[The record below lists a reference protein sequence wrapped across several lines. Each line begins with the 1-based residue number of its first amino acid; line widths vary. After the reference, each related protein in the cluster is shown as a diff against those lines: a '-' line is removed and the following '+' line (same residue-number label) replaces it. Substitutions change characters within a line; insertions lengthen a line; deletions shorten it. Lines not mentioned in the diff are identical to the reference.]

1 MKREFLTPEPVT
13 VEIRNAAGDV
23 QVDLVDAV
31 TDGAGPAH
39 VTTVEVLAA
48 GGGQP
53 LGFLDDIFKAVNSG
67 RLGEEL
73 RSAFGRRDTGD
84 GTAGGGP
91 AAWFGGSAGRD
102 DDGHYKGGPG
112 GGFGGF
118 GGFGAGSVGADE
130 DPADRVRVEHTEP
143 RADGRRAIV
152 VVDTDPARSGWRSS
166 FTIRVRAPRGSG
178 VRAQTQSADVA
189 VTGVADRL
197 EIRTASGAVAV
208 DRVTE
213 KAVVQT
219 ASGAVTVTEATDA
232 DLRTASGRIGAD
244 HLDGTVVAHST
255 SGDIRIDRMSGDG
268 SVRTVSG
275 DVRLAEVGPGRLEAV
290 SVSGDV
296 EVALR
301 PGVGAAVN
309 LSTISGVTDSDLTI
323 NDRSGG
329 PDGDQTP
336 GESPTAQPDL
346 DLRVTTT
353 SGDIGLR
360 RAVTV

>member
-1 MKREFLTPEPVT
+1 MKREFLTPEPIT

-23 QVDLVDAV
+23 RVDLVDAT
-31 TDGAGPAH
+31 TDGPSASH
-39 VTTVEVLAA
+39 LTTVEVLSA
-48 GGGQP
+48 GGSQP

-73 RSAFGRRDTGD
+73 RSAFGRRDSGD
-84 GTAGGGP
+84 GTGGGP
-91 AAWFGGSAGRD
+91 AAWFGGSGPFEGRD
-102 DDGHYKGGPG
+102 HGGA
-112 GGFGGF
+112 GGFGGREA
-118 GGFGAGSVGADE
+118 GATGADE
-130 DPADRVRVEHTEP
+130 DPADRVRIEHTEP

-219 ASGAVTVTEATDA
+219 ASGAVSVTEAADA

-244 HLDGTVVAHST
+244 HLDSRVVAHST
-255 SGDIRIDRMSGDG
+255 SGDIRIDRLSGDG

-275 DVRLAEVGPGRLEAV
+275 DVRLAEVGAGRLEAV

-296 EVALR
+296 EIGLR
-301 PGVGAAVN
+301 PGVAAAVN
-309 LSTISGVTDSDLTI
+309 LSTVSGSTDSDLPISDRLGGADRAPDAAETI
-323 NDRSGG
+323 
-329 PDGDQTP
+329 
-336 GESPTAQPDL
+336 TAEPDL